1 MSRVVPGSRFV
12 CIRLVALAL
21 LAFPCC
27 GALAATI
34 TVTSVGDAIAVDG
47 VVTLREAITSIS
59 NGASINADVV
69 PVGAYGTSDTIN
81 FAIPGSGVHTIL
93 PASPLP
99 QIAKPMLIDGYSQS
113 GAAQNTSS
121 TGFNGTLL
129 IELSGTNAGN
139 TTGLVLSAG
148 NTTVRGLVINDF
160 QGTGSGA
167 GVAISLVFA
176 GGNHIEGNF
185 LGTDPTGTLA
195 RGNRQHGVGL
205 EAGSN
210 NNIVGGTVPAARNVI
225 SANAGAAFF
234 LGTSGNTIQGNFVG
248 TQKDGVSPL
257 GNGTGIIMVTVG
269 NANNNLIGGTVPAAG
284 NVVAF
289 NEIGVGS
296 ESAAGTGNAIL
307 GNSIFSSSGLGIDLL
322 TSGGQGVT
330 PNDPGDGDTGAN
342 NLQNFPVLTSA
353 TFAGGNVTI
362 GGTLNSAVN
371 ATFRVEFFANA
382 TCHPSGHGEGRT
394 FLGFKD
400 VTTDGA
406 GNASVSSP
414 QFAFDVNQLVFTAT
428 ATDAASNT
436 SEFSQCIKLPVLDV
450 DADNRYDALTDGLMI
465 VRYLLGLTGTA
476 LTHGA
481 LGATATRVDPAEIL
495 LYLDSIKP
503 ALEIDGN
510 LTTDAFTD
518 GVLIVR
524 YLFGLRDGSLV
535 AGALGSSPTR
545 AAPDIETYIQS
556 LMP

>member
-481 LGATATRVDPAEIL
+481 LGATASRVDPAEIL

>member
-1 MSRVVPGSRFV
+1 MSRVVPGSRFA

-59 NGASINADVV
+59 NGASVNADVV

-93 PASPLP
+93 PASALP

-524 YLFGLRDGSLV
+524 YLFGLRGGSLV
-535 AGALGSSPTR
+535 AGALGSNPTR
-545 AAPDIETYIQS
+545 TAPDIETYIQS

>member
-545 AAPDIETYIQS
+545 TAPDIETYIQS